1 MLVASLL
8 TWLVLIGLVFAVF
21 ALMRQIGLL
30 HERLAPLGALT
41 LQSSLEPGDRAPSIV
56 AATLSGAKVQVGGP
70 RESGLLQIL
79 LFVAPTCPVCKVLLP
94 TAKSLAKAEGLN
106 LVVIGDG
113 DVEEHRRMAEALE
126 IALAQFVVS
135 ADVGHAYRVGKLP
148 HAVLIGDS
156 GIILAQG
163 LVNTREHLESLL
175 VAHETG
181 MQSVQQYLKSR
192 KSIEHV

>member
-1 MLVASLL
+1 MVVAFLL
-8 TWLVLIGLVFAVF
+8 TWLVLIALVLAVF
-21 ALMRQIGLL
+21 ALMRQVGLL

-41 LQSSLEPGDRAPSIV
+41 LQSSLEAGDRAPTIH
-56 AATLSGAKVQVGGP
+56 AETLSGGRLHVGGL
-70 RESGLLQIL
+70 REPGLLQML

-94 TAKSLAKAEGLN
+94 TAKSLAKVEGLD

-113 DVEEHRRMAEALE
+113 DVEEHRRMAETLE
-126 IALAQFVVS
+126 IALGQFVVS
-135 ADVGHAYRVGKLP
+135 AEVGRAYRVGKLP

-156 GIILAQG
+156 GIIVAQG

-181 MQSVQQYLKSR
+181 RQSVQQYLNSR